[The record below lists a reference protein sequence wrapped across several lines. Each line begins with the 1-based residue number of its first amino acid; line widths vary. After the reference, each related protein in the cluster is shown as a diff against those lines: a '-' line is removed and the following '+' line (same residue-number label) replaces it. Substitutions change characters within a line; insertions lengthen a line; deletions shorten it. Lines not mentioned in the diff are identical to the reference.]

1 MMVVRSGETQV
12 RQMRP
17 LEFGWYLPTHGD
29 TTAYGLA
36 EAQIAGSPELCERVV
51 AGRRE
56 GGLRISADPGRLDLL
71 GSLDLRRV
79 HGGAFGHH
87 QAADRGAAGLY
98 QSGADGEDDL
108 DLRPDVGRAHLHQF
122 DRGPERERGR
132 GRRRAPPQGRALRA
146 DGGGSLDPQGAVD
159 HAGPG
164 SFPGQVPHAVRRA
177 CPAETAAKAVSE
189 ILSRR
194 RLAAGL
200 GDVGETFRRAS
211 VLGRPAREDR
221 AEHRRDQA
229 IGARARPRERDR
241 LRHAAADHLPRGR
254 EATRGRPPTSWCGT
268 PPSG

>member
-1 MMVVRSGETQV
+1 MQE
-12 RQMRP
+12 MRP

-36 EAQIAGSPELCERVV
+36 SAQIAGSPELCERVV
-51 AGRRE
+51 ARRRK
-56 GGLRISADPGRLDLL
+56 GGLRISVDPGRLDLL
-71 GSLDLRRV
+71 GGLDLRRL
-79 HGGAFGHH
+79 HGGALFHH
-87 QAADRGAAGLY
+87 QAADRGTSGLY
-98 QSGADGEDDL
+98 QPGADGQDDL

-122 DRGPERERGR
+122 DRGPERKRGR
-132 GRRRAPPQGRALRA
+132 GRGPALSQGRALRA
-146 DGGGSLDPQGAVD
+146 DGRGSLDTEGAVD

-164 SFPGQVPHAVRRA
+164 SFPGQVPHVVRRA

-189 ILSRR
+189 ILPRR

-200 GDVGETFRRAS
+200 GNVGETFRRAP
-211 VLGRPAREDR
+211 VLGRPAREDC

-254 EATRGRPPTSWCGT
+254 EGRMGGRRSSWCGT